1 MSFCRLVLLQVLAA
15 LLFIAAGTA
24 SLSAQSKKQLP
35 PPPAHAKSPSPA
47 VTDDFVH
54 QQFDENCSL
63 LAGPPLGAVLFQA
76 LSVGLGILL
85 LAGLWT
91 PVAGT
96 LVAAEALWNVFSSG
110 HPWRWIMLATLGAAL
125 ALIGPGAWSIDARLF
140 GWRRLEIRDRKSQD
154 SPP

>member
-1 MSFCRLVLLQVLAA
+1 MRLSAGMAMAVHGVLA
-15 LLFIAAGTA
+15 
-24 SLSAQSKKQLP
+24 
-35 PPPAHAKSPSPA
+35 
-47 VTDDFVH
+47 
-54 QQFDENCSL
+54 L

-76 LSVGLGILL
+76 PSIGLGILV

-110 HPWRWIMLATLGAAL
+110 DPWRWIMLATLGAAL